1 MEKEKTVKDSFVY
14 QLFNALKG
22 NQKSAIQKI
31 LATKNRKEQIVLW
44 KAFVEGITDKEYLFL
59 KIFKQKY
66 QLNKDFLLR
75 NELRILKT
83 QIDKYLIEE
92 QQELNNSCN
101 QNEQNYLYV
110 LSLLKIGELN
120 LLRKVLPQFIELCV
134 DSNDYHYAQLMTLHH
149 IQVLE
154 LMPPKQ
160 TNLLEIHRLL
170 ENRQSYLNNAFLE
183 NTVLNK
189 YIFEYTKHKSQ
200 EGDYPE
206 KIAMIPDSIFE
217 ILSTNETPILKFFNL
232 MGQIKKLNGTEK
244 IAVLKEALSIIE
256 SQSTINNSLQ
266 FEYIK
271 CISALARELYISSF
285 FEESLIYFLQYFELK
300 KEKDYQFLGTLYNYC
315 NALLK
320 ANQLEKIIPLI
331 KENESL
337 IEQSSIAIYFK
348 ALRINI
354 HLLKN
359 EFKELSKIFPK
370 DFNDLPI
377 IFVIHF
383 KIVQAWLFYKEEEL
397 ELALNELNNFNRA
410 YKKMP
415 DCKDYIYITNL
426 FSKYFKLSVET
437 KLIRDQKIQL
447 LEKEVAN
454 FSANTNEALNHY
466 SPLLWLQKELQIR
479 SVS

>member
-92 QQELNNSCN
+92 QQELNNSYN

-134 DSNDYHYAQLMTLHH
+134 DSNEYHYAQLMTLHH

-300 KEKDYQFLGTLYNYC
+300 K
-315 NALLK
+315 
-320 ANQLEKIIPLI
+320 IIPLI

-383 KIVQAWLFYKEEEL
+383 KIVQAWLFYKEGEL

>member
-14 QLFNALKG
+14 QLFSALKA

-31 LATKNRKEQIVLW
+31 IATKSRKEQIALW

-66 QLNKDFLLR
+66 QPNKDFLLR

-83 QIDKYLIEE
+83 QIDKYLIDE
-92 QQELNNSCN
+92 QLEQINSNN

-110 LSLLKIGELN
+110 LGLLQIGELN
-120 LLRKVLPQFIELCV
+120 LLKKVLPPFIEQCTESS
-134 DSNDYHYAQLMTLHH
+134 DFHYAQLMTLNY

-154 LMPPKQ
+154 LMPPKKS
-160 TNLLEIHRLL
+160 NLIEIHKLL
-170 ENRQSYLNNAFLE
+170 ENRQSYLNKAFLE
-183 NTVLNK
+183 NTVLNN

-206 KIAMIPDSIFE
+206 KIAAIPDAIIE
-217 ILSTNETPILKFFNL
+217 NLEKDDTPILKYFSL
-232 MGQIKKLNGTEK
+232 MGQIKKLNGAEK
-244 IAVLKEALSIIE
+244 ITVLKEALSIIKF
-256 SQSTINNSLQ
+256 QSTKNNSFQ

-271 CISALARELYISSF
+271 CISAVARELYISSF

-300 KEKDYQFLGTLYNYC
+300 KEKDFQFLGTLYNYC

-331 KENESL
+331 NENETL
-337 IEQSSIAIYFK
+337 IAQSSIEIYFK

-354 HLLKN
+354 HLLR
-359 EFKELSKIFPK
+359 
-370 DFNDLPI
+370 DLPI

-383 KIVQAWLFYKEEEL
+383 KIVQAWLFYKEGEL
-397 ELALNELNNFNRA
+397 DLALNELNNFNRA

-426 FSKYFKLSVET
+426 FSKYFKLSIET

-466 SPLLWLQKELQIR
+466 SPLLWLQKELR
-479 SVS
+479 N